1 MATTTVRYS
10 DDDLHEFK
18 TLIDRKLEEAQQQL
32 QFMRTQMI
40 EINENNTGQQS
51 GDWTDESSSHSEME
65 LLTSQISRQHQFVQ
79 SLQFALGRVRNKT
92 YGICAI
98 TGQLINKRRLL
109 LVPHATKSVEA
120 KQNRPNHRTVAPIG
134 DFSRRMTE
142 EEDAATNTS
151 EAL

>member
-1 MATTTVRYS
+1 MASTTVRYS

-18 TLIDRKLEEAQQQL
+18 SLIDHKLDEARQQL
-32 QFMRTQMI
+32 QFMRAQMI
-40 EINENNTGQQS
+40 EINENNRGQQS

-65 LLTSQISRQHQFVQ
+65 LLTSQISRQHNFVQ
-79 SLQFALGRVRNKT
+79 NLQNALLRIRNKT

-98 TGQLINKRRLL
+98 TGQLINKKRLL

-120 KQNRPNHRTVAPIG
+120 KQNLPNRRMVNIHT

-142 EEDAATNTS
+142 EEDAANSTTDV
-151 EAL
+151 L

>member
-18 TLIDRKLEEAQQQL
+18 SLIDNKLGEARQQL
-32 QFMRTQMI
+32 QFMRDQMI

-65 LLTSQISRQHQFVQ
+65 LLTSQISRQHQFIQ
-79 SLQFALGRVRNKT
+79 NLQNALLRIRNKT

-109 LVPHATKSVEA
+109 LVPHATKSIEA
-120 KQNRPNHRTVAPIG
+120 KQSRPNARTVAVHG
-134 DFSRRMTE
+134 DFVRRMTE
-142 EEDAATNTS
+142 EEDAANSTTD
-151 EAL
+151 AL

>member
-1 MATTTVRYS
+1 MASTTVRYS

-18 TLIDRKLEEAQQQL
+18 TLIDSKLSEARQQL
-32 QFMRTQMI
+32 QFMRDQMI

-65 LLTSQISRQHQFVQ
+65 LLTSQISRQHLFVQ
-79 SLQFALGRVRNKT
+79 NLQNALLRIRNKT

-98 TGQLINKRRLL
+98 TGQLINKKRLM
-109 LVPHATKSVEA
+109 LVPHATKSIEG
-120 KQNRPNHRTVAPIG
+120 KQKLPNTRAVHANG

-142 EEDAATNTS
+142 EEDAANSTTD
-151 EAL
+151 AL

>member
-1 MATTTVRYS
+1 MASTIVRYS
-10 DDDLHEFK
+10 DNDLHEFK
-18 TLIDRKLEEAQQQL
+18 SLIDNKLDEARQQL
-32 QFMRTQMI
+32 QFMRDQMA

-65 LLTSQISRQHQFVQ
+65 LLTNQISRQHLFVQ
-79 SLQFALGRVRNKT
+79 NLQNALLRIRNKT

-98 TGQLINKRRLL
+98 TGQLINKKRLM

-120 KQNRPNHRTVAPIG
+120 KQSRPNHRTVSLNG

-142 EEDAATNTS
+142 EEDAANSTTD
-151 EAL
+151 AA

>member
-1 MATTTVRYS
+1 MASTTVRYS

-18 TLIDRKLEEAQQQL
+18 SLIDTKLGEAQRQL
-32 QFMRTQMI
+32 QFMRDQMI

-65 LLTSQISRQHQFVQ
+65 LLTSQISRQHLFVRN
-79 SLQFALGRVRNKT
+79 LENALLRIRNKT

-109 LVPHATKSVEA
+109 LVPHATKSIEA
-120 KQNRPNHRTVAPIG
+120 KQSRPNHRTVSAG
-134 DFSRRMTE
+134 SDFARRMTE
-142 EEDAATNTS
+142 EEDAANNTTD
-151 EAL
+151 AL